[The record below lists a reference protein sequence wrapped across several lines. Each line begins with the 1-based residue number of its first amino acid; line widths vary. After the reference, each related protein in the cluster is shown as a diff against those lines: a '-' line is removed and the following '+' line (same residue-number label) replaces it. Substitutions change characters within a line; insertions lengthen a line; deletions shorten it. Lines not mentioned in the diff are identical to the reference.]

1 MSIRSSQLFSVLR
14 LPVLASLIALT
25 ACATGYKP
33 KGALGDGYS
42 EQRVGTDVWMV
53 TFDASVFTPRER
65 MDAYLLWRCAEI
77 TLDHRATYFGIV
89 NDGKPVHRSSSRP
102 TLIDK
107 PPFPTDTAPSEPEV
121 PSGRSA
127 RMTIQLYPE
136 RPDSV
141 DRYYEART
149 ILQRLAPLMRGK

>member
-1 MSIRSSQLFSVLR
+1 MSIRSPHLFSVLR
-14 LPVLASLIALT
+14 PPILALLIVLT
-25 ACATGYKP
+25 GCATGYKP
-33 KGALGDGYS
+33 KGAFGDGYS
-42 EQRVGTDVWMV
+42 EERVGSDVWMV
-53 TFDASVFTPRER
+53 TFDASAFTPRER
-65 MDAYLLWRCAEI
+65 MDAFLLWRCAEI

-89 NDGKPVHRSSSRP
+89 NDGKPARRTSTRP

-107 PPFPTDTAPSEPEV
+107 PPFPTDTAPSESEV

>member
-1 MSIRSSQLFSVLR
+1 MRIRSPHLSSVLC
-14 LPVLASLIALT
+14 LSVLVLLLTAT
-25 ACATGYKP
+25 ACATRYKP
-33 KGALGDGYS
+33 KGAFGDGYS
-42 EQRVGTDVWMV
+42 EQRVGTDVFMV
-53 TFDASVFTPRER
+53 TFDASAFTPRER
-65 MDAYLLWRCAEI
+65 MDAFLLWRCAEI
-77 TLDHRATYFGIV
+77 TLDHHASYFGIV
-89 NDGKPVHRSSSRP
+89 SDGKPVRRTSTRP

-141 DRYYEART
+141 ERYYEART
-149 ILQRLAPLMRGK
+149 ILQRLAPIMRGK

>member
-1 MSIRSSQLFSVLR
+1 MIRLIR
-14 LPVLASLIALT
+14 LPSAVFRLPILVFFILAV
-25 ACATGYKP
+25 ACATRYKP
-33 KGALGDGYS
+33 KGAFGDGYS

-53 TFDASVFTPRER
+53 TFDASAFTPRER

-89 NDGKPVHRSSSRP
+89 NDGKPVRRSSSRP

>member
-1 MSIRSSQLFSVLR
+1 MSIRSPHLSSVVRLSVL
-14 LPVLASLIALT
+14 VLLLTAT

-33 KGALGDGYS
+33 RGAFGDGYS
-42 EQRVGTDVWMV
+42 EERVGTDVWMV
-53 TFDASVFTPRER
+53 TFDASAFTPRER

-89 NDGKPVHRSSSRP
+89 SDGKPVRRTSTRP

-121 PSGRSA
+121 PSGRST

-141 DRYYEART
+141 ERYYEART
-149 ILQRLAPLMRGK
+149 ILQRLAPIMRGK

>member
-1 MSIRSSQLFSVLR
+1 MSIRSPRLFTVLR
-14 LPVLASLIALT
+14 PPVLAWLLLVT
-25 ACATGYKP
+25 ACATSYKP
-33 KGALGDGYS
+33 RGTFGDGYS

-53 TFDASVFTPRER
+53 TFDASAFTPRER

-77 TLDHRATYFGIV
+77 TLDHRASYFGIV
-89 NDGKPVHRSSSRP
+89 NDGKPVRRTSTRP

-107 PPFPTDTAPSEPEV
+107 PPFPTDTAPSEPEF

-141 DRYYEART
+141 ERYYEART
-149 ILQRLAPLMRGK
+149 